1 MALSSKIRESRSLF
15 PVLMSAMALAIAI
28 AVCLSIEGEF
38 DGAVIVIP
46 SVIIICLALIT
57 VIARNPFLFRVMI
70 VALVVKLLATWIYT
84 ALPSFQLSDVKGTYF
99 DSAKQLSSSV
109 NYLTDVFSLR
119 QLWGTNLIIEI
130 GACLFALIGPSLA
143 GAMVLFAIASFWGQF
158 LFYRAFVLAF
168 PMGNRRTAAL
178 VLFLFPS
185 LVYWTATFGKDALMM
200 LALGLISYG
209 IARLFDPMG
218 LATILI
224 GLPLATLV
232 RPHIGAFVVISL
244 LLSYLVGDIQSR
256 RTIVGLKFLLFPLFF
271 AICLGV
277 VTYARNSL
285 ELGTVEDAQA
295 MSDYSYKYNQVGGSA
310 FGDERSTQTARLV
323 QAPFLMF
330 RPFPWETNNAMA
342 VIASAEGLF
351 LLFLVV
357 RRRVALFKLLIN
369 ARSIPLVVF
378 AISFFLIFSVVFSVS
393 LSNFGLLARQRVMV
407 LPLVLTLLLASKS
420 SVVAR
425 RTIRLKDAELPKNLP
440 CPTPY
445 CS

>member
-1 MALSSKIRESRSLF
+1 MKPTWVYPLAFAVLLAAGVLF
-15 PVLMSAMALAIAI
+15 CIP
-28 AVCLSIEGEF
+28 IEGGF
-38 DGAVIVIP
+38 DLAAIVIP
-46 SVIIICLALIT
+46 SIVIICIALIA
-57 VIARNPFLFRVMI
+57 VIARNNPFLFRVMI
-70 VALVVKLLATWIYT
+70 VASVAKLLAAWIYT
-84 ALPSFQLSDVKGTYF
+84 ALPAFQLSDVKGLYF
-99 DSAKQLSSSV
+99 DSARQLAGSV
-109 NYLTDVFSLR
+109 TYLTDVFSLH

-130 GACLFALIGPSLA
+130 GACLFAVIGPSLA
-143 GAMVLFAIASFWGQF
+143 AAMVLFAIASFWGQF
-158 LFYRAFVLAF
+158 LFYRAFVVAF
-168 PMGNRRTAAL
+168 PGANRNIAAL
-178 VLFLFPS
+178 FFFLFPS
-185 LVYWTATFGKDALMM
+185 LVYWTATFGKDAVMM

-209 IARLFDPMG
+209 IARRFDTKG
-218 LATILI
+218 WAAILI

-244 LLSYLVGDIQSR
+244 VASYLLGDIKSSR
-256 RTIVGLKFLLFPLFF
+256 KMIGLKFLLFPLFL
-271 AICLGV
+271 AISVGV

-285 ELGTVEDAQA
+285 ELGSVEDAQA

-310 FGDERSTQTARLV
+310 FGDESSTQIGRLA

-330 RPFPWETNNAMA
+330 RPFPWETNNGPAL
-342 VIASAEGLF
+342 IASCEGVV

-357 RRRVALFKLLIN
+357 LRRDSLFRVVLN
-369 ARSIPLVVF
+369 ARDTPLIIFSIC
-378 AISFFLIFSVVFSVS
+378 FFLIFSIVFSVS

-425 RTIRLKDAELPKNLP
+425 RKIRLKDAALHENLP